1 MRILYGVVGEGMGHA
16 TRSRVVLRHLIE
28 RGHEVQIVVSGRAH
42 DMLAAEF
49 PSVRRIHGL
58 ELVYGENEVQKRKTF
73 LANLD
78 GLNTGLPEN
87 IKAWI
92 ELVKAFEPE
101 VVISD
106 FESWSYLYGKNRR
119 IPVISIDNM
128 QIINRCKHGAL
139 LKDPARTRRENKANR
154 KGYRTA
160 KTIVKAKLPGCYHYL
175 VTTFFYP
182 EVRKKRTT
190 LVPPILRDEVLAA
203 KATARD
209 EGHVLV
215 YQSGESHGALVDTL
229 RAISDTEFRVYGLRR
244 DLSESERDGNIIWRP
259 FSQQG
264 FIDDLASSRAVIAG
278 GGFSLMGE
286 AVYLGKPMLSVPLVG
301 QFEQT
306 LNALWLEKLRY
317 GLYRQ
322 AVTEAD
328 IRELLARTPE
338 FAEALAGHRQDGN
351 RELFANL
358 DSLLG
363 QVEVG
368 RERVS
373 NP

>member
-16 TRSRVVLRHLIE
+16 TRSRVVLRHLLA

-42 DMLAAEF
+42 DLLAEEF
-49 PSVRRIHGL
+49 PQVRRIHGL

-73 LANLD
+73 LANLE
-78 GLNTGLPEN
+78 GLNAGLPDN
-87 IKAWI
+87 VKAWFR
-92 ELVKAFEPE
+92 LVREFAPE

-106 FESWSYLYGKNRR
+106 FESWSYLYGRNRR
-119 IPVISIDNM
+119 LPVISIDNM
-128 QIINRCKHGAL
+128 QVINRCAHGDL
-139 LKDPARTRRENKANR
+139 LEGHKKAFR
-154 KGYRTA
+154 LA
-160 KTIVKAKLPGCYHYL
+160 KTIVKAKLPGCAHYL

-182 EVRKKRTT
+182 PVRKKRTT

-203 KATARD
+203 RATASD

-215 YQSGESHGALVDTL
+215 YQSGETHGALVDVL
-229 RAISDTEFRVYGLRR
+229 RTFGDTEFRVYGLRR
-244 DLSESERDGNIIWRP
+244 DLQETERDGNITWRP

-264 FIDDLASSRAVIAG
+264 FIDDLASSRAAIAG

-286 AVYLGKPMLSVPLVG
+286 AVFLGKPMLSVPLIG

-322 AVTEAD
+322 TVTRED
-328 IRELLARTPE
+328 IGVLLERAPE
-338 FAEALAGHRQDGN
+338 FAQALLGHTQDGN
-351 RELFANL
+351 RELLANV
-358 DSLLG
+358 DGLLKHI
-363 QVEVG
+363 EFG
-368 RERVS
+368 RVRVTLEA
-373 NP
+373 